1 MNTLSCSLAVLAISS
16 VAQAGAIRFVDDDA
30 SPGGDGQSWNTAYR
44 FLQDA
49 LFDAAG
55 DATINELRIGQGIYK
70 PDQDEAGNVTP
81 GARSATFQLLN
92 GVSLLGGFAGPRC
105 GRP

>member
-81 GARSATFQLLN
+81 GARFATFQLLS